1 MASSYNPTAVEAGW
15 YSWWE
20 KSGFFKPEFTLDGQ
34 IKPEGLF
41 VLPAPPP
48 NVTGIL
54 HNGHALTIS
63 IQDAIVRWSV
73 KTANGFYFIDCCNRQ
88 RMLGKTV
95 LFNPGYDHAGISTQA
110 VVEKWIY
117 KATELTRHHL
127 GREKFLEH
135 VWAWKEKYASPGSPF
150 ERILKVA
157 GVSPIFPT
165 SSDAL
170 VHRMTGIMLLL

>member
-88 RMLGKTV
+88 
-95 LFNPGYDHAGISTQA
+95 FSST
-110 VVEKWIY
+110 
-117 KATELTRHHL
+117 
-127 GREKFLEH
+127 
-135 VWAWKEKYASPGSPF
+135 
-150 ERILKVA
+150 
-157 GVSPIFPT
+157 
-165 SSDAL
+165 L
-170 VHRMTGIMLLL
+170 VTIMLAYRLRPLSKKGFIRRLG